1 MIRAERWIQRELKLI
16 NPLYFAVF
24 DGKKWRIR
32 KWQSIHPLNH
42 RIECWQINSKNI
54 MSVPYGM
61 LDRRAIDAVR
71 EGLWNALNA
80 KKILL
85 EIDRANDR
93 QIYKAEIEDNLI
105 ARELAKSVWKHY
117 REPSIFLNG

>member
-1 MIRAERWIQRELKLI
+1 
-16 NPLYFAVF
+16 
-24 DGKKWRIR
+24 
-32 KWQSIHPLNH
+32 
-42 RIECWQINSKNI
+42 
-54 MSVPYGM
+54 MSVPYEM